1 MKSSPKKSLNNS
13 SIIENSFYGQS
24 SNSSSSR
31 IIKIHKPFLSKIKMM
46 CKNNSSTTIETYNS
60 LFGQNET
67 KKIKLNKK
75 INRIIS
81 ELRNNTTPRKNTQ
94 LLFSKTNHS
103 LPSIHIKEIS
113 ETTKEMID
121 KYINGTRSVYRK
133 DLNPSQINRKNFK
146 KLLIRDFGLVRE
158 DDVQKEQIERS
169 KMMYYKEN
177 EFNEKRKKIIIKKSI
192 SMNDMCKMSLDHYYT
207 HRIMTKKERSLSIAN
222 EIRELD
228 CGGYQ
233 TVKHKNSKCLTKFV
247 NYHNLN
253 RKIKLHNIEKYTY
266 DLESDD
272 LGIRNLSKLKRDI
285 KKVSVEAMKY
295 TSRVT
300 PKFIK
305 GKVKPETIKKYRS
318 LLGLFFGLG

>member
-1 MKSSPKKSLNNS
+1 MNCSPKKSLNNS
-13 SIIENSFYGQS
+13 SIIENSFFGQS
-24 SNSSSSR
+24 CNSSSSR
-31 IIKIHKPFLSKIKMM
+31 IIKIQKPFLSKIKIM
-46 CKNNSSTTIETYNS
+46 CKNNSSTTIQTYNS
-60 LFGQNET
+60 LFGKNET

-75 INRIIS
+75 IHRIIS
-81 ELRNNTTPRKNTQ
+81 ELRDNTTPRKNTQ
-94 LLFSKTNHS
+94 LLSSKTNHS
-103 LPSIHIKEIS
+103 LLSIKEKHV
-113 ETTKEMID
+113 TTQEMID
-121 KYINGTRSVYRK
+121 KYINGTRNVYRK
-133 DLNPSQINRKNFK
+133 DLNPAQINRKNFK
-146 KLLIRDFGLVRE
+146 QLLIRDFGLVRE
-158 DDVQKEQIERS
+158 DDVQKDQIERS

-177 EFNEKRKKIIIKKSI
+177 EFNEKKKTIRIKKSI
-192 SMNDMCKMSLDHYYT
+192 SMSDMCKKSLDHYYT

-233 TVKHKNSKCLTKFV
+233 TVKHKNSNCLTKFV

-253 RKIKLHNIEKYTY
+253 RKIKVHNIEKYTY

-272 LGIRNLSKLKRDI
+272 LGIRNLSKLKSDI
-285 KKVSVEAMKY
+285 KKVSIEAMKY